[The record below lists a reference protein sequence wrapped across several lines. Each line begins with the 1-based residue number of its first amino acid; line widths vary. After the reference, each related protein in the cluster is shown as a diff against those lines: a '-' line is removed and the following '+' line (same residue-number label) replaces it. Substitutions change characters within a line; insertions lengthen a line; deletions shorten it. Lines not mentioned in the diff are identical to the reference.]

1 LLFTDFLSFFGFDFD
16 FEPFDY
22 FDFEAFDYFDFD
34 RETGLLLFPF
44 DWDLIDLEDFVVWFF
59 FVSLPL
65 DLDALWAFLES
76 FDLFL
81 DEALLFT
88 DFDLDLDF
96 KSFDFDLDLESLD
109 FGLPLLADFFAFP
122 SSKICPSAMVCCMVL
137 VPDNFFKSLAL
148 DSSLDFSILFIFDA
162 FDYLDLLLDLE
173 W

>member
-34 RETGLLLFPF
+34 RETGLPLFPF
-44 DWDLIDLEDFVVWFF
+44 DL
-59 FVSLPL
+59 
-65 DLDALWAFLES
+65 
-76 FDLFL
+76 
-81 DEALLFT
+81 
-88 DFDLDLDF
+88 DFDL
-96 KSFDFDLDLESLD
+96 
-109 FGLPLLADFFAFP
+109 PLLEDFFAFP

-173 W
+173 